1 MILNRAV
8 DDRHE
13 FADVRVGSGNLHALP
28 AEHVARAHQHGVAQH
43 MRGGKRLFLREY
55 RLPLRAR
62 DGALL
67 QDFVKTLAVLRRVH
81 MVGVRAEDFHAEI
94 VERFGE
100 LNGRLAAE
108 LDDRAVRLFELND
121 IGHVFGRERLEI
133 ELIRHVKIRG
143 NRFRVVIDDHRFAAR
158 LF

>member
-1 MILNRAV
+1 
-8 DDRHE
+8 
-13 FADVRVGSGNLHALP
+13 
-28 AEHVARAHQHGVAQH
+28 

-100 LNGRLAAE
+100 LNGRLAPNWTIAPSGFSSSTI
-108 LDDRAVRLFELND
+108 LVTYS
-121 IGHVFGRERLEI
+121 GVSGS
-133 ELIRHVKIRG
+133 K
-143 NRFRVVIDDHRFAAR
+143 
-158 LF
+158 